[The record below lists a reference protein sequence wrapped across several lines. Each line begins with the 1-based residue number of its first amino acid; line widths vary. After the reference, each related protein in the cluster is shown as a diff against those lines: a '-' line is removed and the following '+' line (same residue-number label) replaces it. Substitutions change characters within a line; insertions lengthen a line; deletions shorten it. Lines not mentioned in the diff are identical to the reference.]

1 MMQIDLSANQVSTK
15 IFGLGNIR
23 FIVLLWQ
30 TSSRILILLLLLVL
44 FLYLT
49 LAFGREGMDNPWL
62 EMKTCYQQFILLQI
76 RLPRALVAIGAGMTL
91 ALSGALFQIIT
102 RNALGS
108 PDIIGIN
115 AGAGVGIMAALLFW
129 PDVVPVSVGALI
141 GAAVAVLL
149 VYLANGT
156 VNGKIQTVKIVLSG
170 IAVAALS
177 MALVDV
183 AISNGRIEQAQ
194 QIRSLLS
201 GSLAHRGW
209 QDVVLISSMLVFMP
223 ILFWLGKQLNYISL
237 GNDIAITLGVS
248 VRLVQIISILLAI
261 IFSTLSVLVVG
272 PVAFVALAA
281 PQIAR
286 RIIQRK
292 GVALFCSMLMGAL
305 LMLSADF
312 ITLILPTPGRLT
324 VGLVTAV
331 IGGIYLIYLL
341 HMEFRRIGG

>member
-1 MMQIDLSANQVSTK
+1 MMQIDLSANQTGTK
-15 IFGLGNIR
+15 TFGIGNIR
-23 FIVLLWQ
+23 FIAPSWQ
-30 TSSRILILLLLLVL
+30 TSSRILFLFLLLVL
-44 FLYLT
+44 FLYLI
-49 LAFGREGMDNPWL
+49 LAFGREGIDNPWL
-62 EMKTCYQQFILLQI
+62 EMNTRYQQFILLQI

-91 ALSGALFQIIT
+91 ALSGALFQITT

-115 AGAGVGIMAALLFW
+115 AGAAVGIMLVLLFW
-129 PDVVPVSVGALI
+129 PGVLPIPVGALI
-141 GAAVAVLL
+141 GAVVAVLL
-149 VYLANGT
+149 VYVANGA
-156 VNGKIQTVKIVLSG
+156 VNGEIQTAKIVLSG
-170 IAVAALS
+170 IAVAALC
-177 MALVDV
+177 MALVDF
-183 AISNGRIEQAQ
+183 AISNTRIEQAQ

-201 GSLAHRGW
+201 GSLANRGW

-237 GNDIAITLGVS
+237 GNDIAITLGVP

-261 IFSTLSVLVVG
+261 IFATLSVLVVG

-286 RIIQRK
+286 RLILHK
-292 GVALFCSMLMGAL
+292 GVALFCSMLVGAL

-331 IGGIYLIYLL
+331 IGGIYLMYLL
-341 HMEFRRIGG
+341 YMEFRRIG